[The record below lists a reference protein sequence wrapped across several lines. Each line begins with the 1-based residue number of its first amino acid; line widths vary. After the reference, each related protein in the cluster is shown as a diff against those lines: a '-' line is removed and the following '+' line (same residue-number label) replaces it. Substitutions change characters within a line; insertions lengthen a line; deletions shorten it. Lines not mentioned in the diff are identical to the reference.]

1 MERKKPV
8 GVEIFD
14 RIAHKYD
21 SISRFLSLGIIP
33 RWQRELVKG
42 LEKTGR
48 VLDLACGTGDA
59 GALLLNKA
67 ESVVGLDYSLPMLK
81 VAKEK
86 YPEMLLVRGDALNTP
101 FPDKAFDTVIVSLGL
116 RHFENPE
123 KGLSE
128 IRRVL
133 KSGGEVRIL
142 EVSIPKNPVLRFLF
156 LQFLKRV
163 MLPLGKLRSKA
174 DVTRHLYETI
184 VNFPHYEEL
193 IKLAKTVGFKGGN
206 YRPLMFG
213 MATIYTL
220 KG

>member
-1 MERKKPV
+1 MEKKPV

-14 RIAHKYD
+14 RIAHRYD

-33 RWQRELVKG
+33 KWQRELVKG
-42 LEKTGR
+42 LEKPGK

-86 YPEMLLVRGDALNTP
+86 YPEMLFVRGDALNTP
-101 FPDKAFDTVIVSLGL
+101 FPDKTFDTVIVSLGL

-133 KSGGEVRIL
+133 KSGGEARIL
-142 EVSIPKNPVLRFLF
+142 EVSIPKNPALKFLF
-156 LQFLKRV
+156 LQFLKRI

-174 DVTRHLYETI
+174 DVTKHLYETI

-193 IKLAKTVGFKGGN
+193 LNLARTVGFKGGS
-206 YRPLMFG
+206 YKPLMFG